1 MIVANGPL
9 DGPPV
14 ESDAEILATG
24 GLSRRDRVQF
34 GSTED
39 MTGIELA
46 DRTGVIGGGPP
57 KPLPIR
63 PDAIVSPHRPP
74 LEEPPRAARFDCL
87 AFGAN
92 CKHANLV
99 DGSAVSHP
107 FACRK
112 CEPCREWRVFKKMVR
127 YRHQHG
133 EKQTVVSAR
142 GFAER

>member
-14 ESDAEILATG
+14 ESDAEILAKYSDS
-24 GLSRRDRVQF
+24 LSRRDRVQF

-46 DRTGVIGGGPP
+46 TRTGVIGGGPP

-74 LEEPPRAARFDCL
+74 LVEPPRAARFDCL
-87 AFGAN
+87 AFGAS
-92 CKHANLV
+92 CKYAQLGGRLRRGAS
-99 DGSAVSHP
+99 DGL
-107 FACRK
+107 RK
-112 CEPCREWRVFKKMVR
+112 CQPCREWRVFN
-127 YRHQHG
+127 HG
-133 EKQTVVSAR
+133 AVPA
-142 GFAER
+142 